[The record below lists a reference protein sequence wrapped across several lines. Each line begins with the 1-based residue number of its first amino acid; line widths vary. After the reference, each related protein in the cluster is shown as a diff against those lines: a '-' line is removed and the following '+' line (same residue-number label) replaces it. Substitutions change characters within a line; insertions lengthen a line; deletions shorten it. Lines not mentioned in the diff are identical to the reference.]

1 MLETRRHGGIVNTT
15 VEIATGTGI
24 MMSLNPSFL
33 VGDGKV
39 ELTKHWAKYLLNR
52 MGFVKRKATIK
63 AKVDV

>member
-33 VGDGKV
+33 AGDGKV

-63 AKVDV
+63 AKVDI